1 LRVLNA
7 SNSPRIELAPTIAAK
22 RQELAA

>member
-7 SNSPRIELAPTIAAK
+7 SNNPRIELAPTIAAK